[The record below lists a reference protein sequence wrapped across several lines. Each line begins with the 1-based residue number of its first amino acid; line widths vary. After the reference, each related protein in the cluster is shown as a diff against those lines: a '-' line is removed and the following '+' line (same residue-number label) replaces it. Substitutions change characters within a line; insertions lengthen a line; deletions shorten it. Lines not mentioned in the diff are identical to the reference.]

1 MFGIGTSEI
10 LIILL
15 IALLV
20 LGPSKLPEIARALGK
35 GLAEFRKMSTD
46 VKRQIDLEVQLA
58 EMEERTKKA
67 KKSQDKVD
75 DKEEEKLKTEEDIKD
90 TQQS

>member
-20 LGPSKLPEIARALGK
+20 LGPSKVPEIARALGK
-35 GLAEFRKMSTD
+35 GLAEFRKMSSD

-75 DKEEEKLKTEEDIKD
+75 DKEEKLETEEDIKD
-90 TQQS
+90 TQKS

>member
-1 MFGIGTSEI
+1 MFGIGTSEV

-35 GLAEFRKMSTD
+35 GLAEFRKMSSD
-46 VKRQIDLEVQLA
+46 VKRELDLEVQLA
-58 EMEERTKKA
+58 EMEERTKKTKNLQDEMEGEEQKQESKED
-67 KKSQDKVD
+67 KKDIQDK
-75 DKEEEKLKTEEDIKD
+75 
-90 TQQS
+90 